1 MALPNHGCWTI
12 VAYRSTIEG
21 RSLGSLDFQVRWFA
35 ESDPEKVRHAIRNES
50 PHEYLND
57 AQETVRVELAEI
69 FAVEKTTPVDSGEE
83 VTGFVA
89 GMDEL
94 ADLLS

>member
-1 MALPNHGCWTI
+1 MAIPSHGCWAI

-21 RSLGSLDFQVRWFA
+21 KSLGSLDFQVRWFA
-35 ESDPEKVRHAIRNES
+35 ESEPEQVRRLIRNEP

-69 FAVEKTTPVDSGEE
+69 FAVEMVTPVESGEE
-83 VTGFVA
+83 LIGFIA

-94 ADLLS
+94 ADLLT